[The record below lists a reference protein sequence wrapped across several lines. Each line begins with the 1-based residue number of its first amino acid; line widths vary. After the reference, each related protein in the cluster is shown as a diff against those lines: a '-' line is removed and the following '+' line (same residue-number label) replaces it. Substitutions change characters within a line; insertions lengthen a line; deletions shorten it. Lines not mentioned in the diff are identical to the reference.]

1 MIKIRTILI
10 IYTLILF
17 FSNCF
22 SQQYLD
28 RIIAIVDD
36 DIILESEITQAAYY
50 MAMQMGTDPIKNP
63 KRYQEL
69 KKLALDNLIT
79 KKLLLIQA
87 EKDTVEADERQVDNY
102 LQTEMQNIVQQVG
115 GEEKIEETLGMAM
128 SKFRR
133 TRREEI
139 EKDLRVNM
147 VKEQKFM
154 NITVTRREVENFY
167 KTHQDSIG
175 NIKETVDIS
184 HILITSKPGQKAR
197 EEAFQKIKGI
207 RKEILDGQDIATL
220 ATKYS
225 EDPGSAGNGGNLGF
239 VSRSTLV
246 REYAEAA
253 SRLSPGEISDIVES
267 QFGYHI
273 IRLEEKRG
281 DKINT
286 THILISIKPTQ
297 DDDIAAAEKIK
308 DIHAQLINGADFAE
322 MVKEYSE
329 DESTNKQGGHL
340 GRVEVDQL
348 KNMAKE
354 FVFALQD
361 VKPENYSDP
370 VKTQYGFHVLKLN
383 AKEDAREYSIG
394 KDRELIENMALEY
407 KKQKEFQ
414 KWIKDIKKEV
424 YVEVKEPDYK
434 S

>member
-87 EKDTVEADERQVDNY
+87 DKDTVEADERQVDNY

-115 GEEKIEETLGMAM
+115 GEEKIEETLGMSM

-167 KTHQDSIG
+167 KTHKDSIG

-207 RKEILDGQDIATL
+207 RKEILDGGDFATL
-220 ATKYS
+220 AKKYS
-225 EDPGSAGNGGNLGF
+225 EDPGSAANGGDLGF

-253 SRLSPGEISDIVES
+253 SRLSAGEISDIVET

-273 IRLEEKRG
+273 IRLDEKRG
-281 DKINT
+281 DKIKT
-286 THILISIKPTQ
+286 THILITIKPTKE
-297 DDDIAAAEKIK
+297 DDITAAQKIK

-361 VKPENYSDP
+361 VKPEHYSDP

-383 AKEDAREYSIG
+383 AKEDAREYSID

-414 KWIKDIKKEV
+414 KWINDIKKEV